1 MAKLGIINVSPVQG
15 TKSAYKQYNIK
26 VRKKTHENSLCRE
39 ITYTK

>member
-26 VRKKTHENSLCRE
+26 VRKNMKTHFAE
-39 ITYTK
+39 K